1 MTSKELKRLSRADLL
16 ELLLA
21 QTRETETL
29 KKKLQE
35 AEEELENRRF
45 RMSNAGSLAE
55 AMVEINNVMAAAQSA
70 ADQYLENIAA
80 MEAETRQ
87 KCEKMLQAAANLDF
101 ELAAKLRD
109 KLFELQGKSQDEIKE
124 EIVPA
129 PQKKRRQRKPGKYLK
144 A

>member
-87 KCEKMLQAAANLDF
+87 KCEKMLQAAAQ
-101 ELAAKLRD
+101 EA
-109 KLFELQGKSQDEIKE
+109 
-124 EIVPA
+124 
-129 PQKKRRQRKPGKYLK
+129 RRILENANRG
-144 A
+144 

>member
-35 AEEELENRRF
+35 AEEELATRRF
-45 RMSNAGSLAE
+45 RMSNAGTLAD

-87 KCEKMLQAAANLDF
+87 KCEKMLQAAAQ
-101 ELAAKLRD
+101 EA
-109 KLFELQGKSQDEIKE
+109 
-124 EIVPA
+124 
-129 PQKKRRQRKPGKYLK
+129 RKILEN
-144 A
+144 ANRA

>member
-55 AMVEINNVMAAAQSA
+55 AMVEINNVMAAAQAA

-87 KCEKMLQAAANLDF
+87 KCEKMLQAAAQ
-101 ELAAKLRD
+101 EA
-109 KLFELQGKSQDEIKE
+109 
-124 EIVPA
+124 
-129 PQKKRRQRKPGKYLK
+129 RKILEK
-144 A
+144 ANRA

>member
-87 KCEKMLQAAANLDF
+87 KCEKMLQAAAQ
-101 ELAAKLRD
+101 EA
-109 KLFELQGKSQDEIKE
+109 
-124 EIVPA
+124 
-129 PQKKRRQRKPGKYLK
+129 RKILEN
-144 A
+144 ANRA

>member
-16 ELLLA
+16 ELMLA

-87 KCEKMLQAAANLDF
+87 KCEKMLQAAAQ
-101 ELAAKLRD
+101 EA
-109 KLFELQGKSQDEIKE
+109 
-124 EIVPA
+124 
-129 PQKKRRQRKPGKYLK
+129 RKILEN
-144 A
+144 ANRA

>member
-1 MTSKELKRLSRADLL
+1 MTSKELRRLSRADLL

-87 KCEKMLQAAANLDF
+87 KCEKMLQAAAQ
-101 ELAAKLRD
+101 EA
-109 KLFELQGKSQDEIKE
+109 
-124 EIVPA
+124 
-129 PQKKRRQRKPGKYLK
+129 RRILENANRG
-144 A
+144 

>member
-1 MTSKELKRLSRADLL
+1 MTSKEQKRLSRADLL
-16 ELLLA
+16 ELLRG

-87 KCEKMLQAAANLDF
+87 KCEKMLQAAAQ
-101 ELAAKLRD
+101 EA
-109 KLFELQGKSQDEIKE
+109 
-124 EIVPA
+124 
-129 PQKKRRQRKPGKYLK
+129 RKILEN
-144 A
+144 ANRA

>member
-1 MTSKELKRLSRADLL
+1 MTSKELRRLSRADLL

-87 KCEKMLQAAANLDF
+87 KCEKMLQAAAQ
-101 ELAAKLRD
+101 EA
-109 KLFELQGKSQDEIKE
+109 
-124 EIVPA
+124 
-129 PQKKRRQRKPGKYLK
+129 RKILEN
-144 A
+144 ANRA